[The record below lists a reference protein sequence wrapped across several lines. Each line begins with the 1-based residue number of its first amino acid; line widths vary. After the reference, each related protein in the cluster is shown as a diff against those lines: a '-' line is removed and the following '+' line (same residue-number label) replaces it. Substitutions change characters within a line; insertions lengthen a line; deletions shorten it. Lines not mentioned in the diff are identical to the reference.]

1 MQDIDIRYGF
11 ILLPLVFAIMPFL
24 ITGNFFL
31 LGTISVS
38 IFIVGAVLF
47 ALIFSLNIGGSGSV
61 VASGVSGR
69 LGINT
74 EGTYMLFV
82 LVFGGLFYG
91 VTTFIDLFLNDLI
104 GIFNFF
110 FSMINVVSFGLAHLS
125 KINIHGSSL
134 SFGNYVIVSPS
145 SIYPTSLSFM
155 GISVFG
161 FLTIM
166 MGLVYIIGIYFLIA
180 SRGH

>member
-1 MQDIDIRYGF
+1 M
-11 ILLPLVFAIMPFL
+11 LPLVYAIMPFL
-24 ITGNFFL
+24 LTGNFLL
-31 LGTISVS
+31 LGAISVS

-47 ALIFSLNIGGSGSV
+47 ALIFSLNIGGSGTIL
-61 VASGVSGR
+61 ASGVSGK

-91 VTTFIDLFLNDLI
+91 ITTFIDLFLNDLV
-104 GIFNFF
+104 GIYNFL
-110 FSMINVVSFGLAHLS
+110 FSWVGLSINT
-125 KINIHGSSL
+125 HGSSL
-134 SFGNYVIVSPS
+134 SVGNYVIVSPS
-145 SIYPTSLSFM
+145 SIYPTSLPFM

-161 FLTIM
+161 FLTVM

>member
-1 MQDIDIRYGF
+1 MQDIDVRYSF
-11 ILLPLVFAIMPFL
+11 ILLPLAYSIMPFL
-24 ITGNFFL
+24 LTGNFLL
-31 LGTISVS
+31 LGTISVT

-61 VASGVSGR
+61 LASGVSGR
-69 LGINT
+69 LGLNT

-91 VTTFIDLFLNDLI
+91 VTTFVDLFLNDLV
-104 GIFNFF
+104 GIFNFL
-110 FSMINVVSFGLAHLS
+110 FSWVGLSINT
-125 KINIHGSSL
+125 HGASL

-145 SIYPTSLSFM
+145 SIYPTNLIFM

-161 FLTIM
+161 FLSVM
-166 MGLVYIIGIYFLIA
+166 LGLVYILGIWFMIS

>member
-1 MQDIDIRYGF
+1 
-11 ILLPLVFAIMPFL
+11 MPFL
-24 ITGNFFL
+24 LTGNFLL
-31 LGTISVS
+31 LGSISVT
-38 IFIVGAVLF
+38 IFIIGGVLF

-61 VASGVSGR
+61 IASGVSGK

-110 FSMINVVSFGLAHLS
+110 FSMINIVSFGLAHLS
-125 KINIHGSSL
+125 DINIHGASL
-134 SFGNYVIVSPS
+134 SFGSYKVISPS
-145 SIYPTSLSFM
+145 SIYPNNL
-155 GISVFG
+155 VFNG
-161 FLTIM
+161 VPIFVTLAII
-166 MGLVYIIGIYFLIA
+166 MGLIYIVGIFFLIS